1 MKIRALSGSN
11 SHYVRIGR
19 KVAKWLHPTPPAPG
33 QRSTIRRVRRP
44 LHIVGIL
51 WHTGIW
57 LVSDIPYTE
66 WPELF
71 GITVTNT
78 NTTRAPCK

>member
-1 MKIRALSGSN
+1 MK
-11 SHYVRIGR
+11 
-19 KVAKWLHPTPPAPG
+19 
-33 QRSTIRRVRRP
+33 IRRVRRP
-44 LHIVGIL
+44 LHIVGYEIL
-51 WHTGIW
+51 WLDHTDAGLW
-57 LVSDIPYTE
+57 LTSQTPYTE